1 MVNSKEFEFY
11 LKADLSRYEGKY
23 VVIMGEEVVST
34 GTNAKQVLDE
44 ARKKHPQKRP
54 LLAKVPKE
62 GIFIFNS
69 KWN

>member
-1 MVNSKEFEFY
+1 MPSKEFEFY

-44 ARKKHPQKRP
+44 ARKKYPQKRP
-54 LLAKVPKE
+54 FLAKIPRE
-62 GIFIFNS
+62 GILIF
-69 KWN
+69 

>member
-54 LLAKVPKE
+54 FLAKIPRE
-62 GIFIFNS
+62 GILIF
-69 KWN
+69 

>member
-54 LLAKVPKE
+54 FLAKIPHE
-62 GIFIFNS
+62 GILIF
-69 KWN
+69 